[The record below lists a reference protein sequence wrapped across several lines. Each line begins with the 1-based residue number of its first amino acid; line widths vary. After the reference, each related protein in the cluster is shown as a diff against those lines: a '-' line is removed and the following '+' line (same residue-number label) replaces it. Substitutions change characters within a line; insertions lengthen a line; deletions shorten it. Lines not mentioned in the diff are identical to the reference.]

1 MSRSFHVLEYIKSVG
16 VASDIDVK
24 AENMDEAEVCIMGYA
39 RLYGDLSGIS
49 MDYNGQWGTHLE
61 HGRLYL

>member
-1 MSRSFHVLEYIKSVG
+1 MSRSFQVLEYIESVG

-49 MDYNGQWGTHLE
+49 MDYNG
-61 HGRLYL
+61 